1 MENRDRGNQSVTELI
16 LLGFGNLSEL
26 QTLLFLVFLVIYI
39 VTMAGNIL
47 IAALVVA
54 DQHLHTPMYFFL
66 GNLSCLETCYS
77 YTVLPKMLTSLPSG
91 DRTISVSSCIIQFYF
106 FSALVGTEC
115 FLLSMMSYDRY
126 LAICKPLHYAALMN
140 DRFCL
145 QLTVGSWMSG
155 FLAMIIVIILMS
167 QLTFCGPTEINSFF
181 CDFIPVIKLS
191 CSDLHVLK
199 VVAFICSSV
208 FSVIPFILSLTSY
221 ICIIITILRIPS
233 TTGKQK
239 AFSTCSSHL
248 IVVTIYYGTLI
259 IAYMLT
265 KTDTLRNLNKVFSV
279 FYTVVTPL
287 LNPLIYSLRNKEVKE
302 ALRKALCKCVA
313 FARIMEM

>member
-1 MENRDRGNQSVTELI
+1 MKGRNQSTAIEFI
-16 LLGFGNLSEL
+16 LLGFSGLSNLPV
-26 QTLLFLVFLVIYI
+26 LLFVLVLITYMIILLGNALI
-39 VTMAGNIL
+39 VL
-47 IAALVVA
+47 ITFTDPA
-54 DQHLHTPMYFFL
+54 LHTPMYFFL
-66 GNLSCLETCYS
+66 RNLSFLEICYTS
-77 YTVLPKMLTSLPSG
+77 VTIPEMLVNLLT
-91 DRTISVSSCIIQFYF
+91 REKTISFSSCAAQMYF
-106 FSALVGTEC
+106 LISLGGTEC
-115 FLLSMMSYDRY
+115 CLLTLMAYDRY
-126 LAICKPLHYAALMN
+126 VAICRPLVYTAIMN
-140 DRFCL
+140 KGVCI
-145 QLTVGSWMSG
+145 QLVVGSWITG
-155 FLAMIIVIILMS
+155 FLAMIIIIILMS
-167 QLTFCGPTEINSFF
+167 QLIFCGPTEINSFF

-208 FSVIPFILSLTSY
+208 FSVIPFILTLTSY

-259 IAYMLT
+259 IAYMLP
-265 KTDTLRNLNKVFSV
+265 KTDTLRNLNKIFSV

-302 ALRKALCKCVA
+302 ALRKALSKCVA